1 MAKMAFDESV
11 QDVAQRLR
19 QAEEHQSPCPPVRD
33 LLGADDI
40 DRAYQVQACNHEL
53 ALASGRRVVGWKV
66 GLTSPAVQRQ
76 LGVNQ
81 PDSGALYEDFEVG
94 DGLRVP
100 FDRLLQ
106 PKVEAEVAFVLD
118 RDLDEPVTTAAVLRA
133 TAFVLPAIEI
143 VDSRIANWDIGI
155 VDTVADNASSAMYV
169 LGPSPRRLTD
179 VDLREITMTMTAD
192 GQVVSKG
199 SGAACLGHPVNAV
212 MWLANTRAA
221 LGTPLREGDVVLSG
235 ALGPMATVK
244 TGSNY
249 EAVIDGLGSVRA
261 NFSEE
266 A

>member
-1 MAKMAFDESV
+1 MGNMTFDDSV
-11 QDVAQRLR
+11 QDVARRLR
-19 QAEEHQSPCPPVRD
+19 QAEEHGAPCPPVRD

-40 DRAYQVQACNHEL
+40 ERAYQVQAYNH
-53 ALASGRRVVGWKV
+53 ALAVGSGRRVVGWKV

-76 LGVNQ
+76 LGVDQ

-94 DGLRVP
+94 DGLPVP

-118 RDLDEPVTTAAVLRA
+118 RDLDGPITAAGVLRA

-143 VDSRIANWDIGI
+143 VDSRIVDWDIGI

-169 LGPSPRRLTD
+169 LGPSPRRITD
-179 VDLREITMTMTAD
+179 VDLHAVSMTMTSS
-192 GQVVSKG
+192 GEVVSKG
-199 SGAACLGHPVNAV
+199 SGEACLGHPVNAV
-212 MWLANTRAA
+212 VWLANTRAA
-221 LGTPLREGDVVLSG
+221 LGTPLREGDLVLSG
-235 ALGPMATVK
+235 ALGPMVTAK
-244 TGSNY
+244 RGSIY

-261 NFSEE
+261 NFLEE